1 MDATAWTVIGVWL
14 TVIAT
19 QVVLAAAFCRAQG
32 NRFDALERHLDE
44 LFGTLD
50 NKRWTESRQRWEL
63 TDRLNRERWELTDR
77 LNRERWELAER
88 ASRERW
94 ELTDRLCARRRELSR
109 SLSRQRRELR

>member
-50 NKRWTESRQRWEL
+50 KRRTESRQRWEL
-63 TDRLNRERWELTDR
+63 TDNLNHERWKLTRRLNRERWELTRR
-77 LNRERWELAER
+77 LNRER
-88 ASRERW
+88 
-94 ELTDRLCARRRELSR
+94 
-109 SLSRQRRELR
+109 

>member
-19 QVVLAAAFCRAQG
+19 QIVLAAAFCRAQG

-50 NKRWTESRQRWEL
+50 ERRAESRQRWEL
-63 TDRLNRERWELTDR
+63 SNSLNRERWELSNS
-77 LNRERWELAER
+77 LNRER
-88 ASRERW
+88 
-94 ELTDRLCARRRELSR
+94 
-109 SLSRQRRELR
+109 